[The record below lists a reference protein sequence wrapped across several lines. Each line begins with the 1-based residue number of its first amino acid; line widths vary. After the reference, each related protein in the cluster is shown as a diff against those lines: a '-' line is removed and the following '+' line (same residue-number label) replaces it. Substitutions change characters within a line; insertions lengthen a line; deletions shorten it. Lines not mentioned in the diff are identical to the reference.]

1 MSRPPFKSSPVIT
14 RYAGN
19 PVLSPKD
26 VPYPSGQVFNAGV
39 TKWQGRYVM
48 VFRNDWDYDERSHHP
63 RRRNLGLARSDDGV
77 HWEVAP
83 EPLPPIEAGG
93 RLTAYDPRLTVLDGR
108 LYMCVAVDTPH
119 GIRGGVAVTD
129 DLEHFEVLSL
139 SAPDNRNMVL
149 FPERQD
155 GLLHAPGAA
164 VPDLRP
170 RRAARR
176 STCGSRARRTA
187 ATGATRSWCSAP
199 SRCRSRTANRP
210 GRAARPDRRGLA
222 DGLPRRLQGRLSRA
236 GELARRLAQGL
247 HGGRA
252 AAGPRTSRGA
262 SSACAGEPL
271 LAPEEAYAYEMDG
284 FRGSVIFPCGLI
296 VEDDGEAKLYYG
308 AADTV
313 VALATAKVEDLIGLC
328 EPVLMGRPRRK
339 ARARLNGSHRLH
351 GLH

>member
-19 PVLSPKD
+19 PVLSPQD

-155 GLLHAPGAA
+155 GCFMRLERPFPIYGRGAPEAFDMWFSRSPDGRYWGDTELVLGSEQVPFANCKIGPAAPPVRTDAGWLTVFHAVYKDG
-164 VPDLRP
+164 
-170 RRAARR
+170 
-176 STCGSRARRTA
+176 
-187 ATGATRSWCSAP
+187 TR
-199 SRCRSRTANRP
+199 
-210 GRAARPDRRGLA
+210 
-222 DGLPRRLQGRLSRA
+222 
-236 GELARRLAQGL
+236 ELASW
-247 HGGRA
+247 HGGWHKA
-252 AAGPRTSRGA
+252 YMAGVLLLDPDEPWRVIGMSR
-262 SSACAGEPL
+262 EPL

-313 VALATAKVEDLIGLC
+313 VALATAKVDDLIGLC
-328 EPVLMGRPRRK
+328 EPV
-339 ARARLNGSHRLH
+339 
-351 GLH
+351 